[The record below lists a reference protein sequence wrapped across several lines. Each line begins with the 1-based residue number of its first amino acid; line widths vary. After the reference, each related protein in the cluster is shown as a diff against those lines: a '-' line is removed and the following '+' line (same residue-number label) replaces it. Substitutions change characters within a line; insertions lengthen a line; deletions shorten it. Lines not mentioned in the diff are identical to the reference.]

1 MTTQNKAVTC
11 YLPKDIEDFIT
22 GYCNEYGI
30 TRKDKEGHIYP
41 SLGTGIIELLK
52 LLAYNPELVG
62 SPLPD
67 TVPSTIS
74 EAAIEK
80 KIDEILEKKRSNHLP
95 DNVPSIE
102 VLKDRLDNWVLAVDG
117 DIKDINQK
125 IRDRSLQVD
134 HQIASIKS
142 RLEILEPLL
151 KLQRESSIADHSPIP
166 TGEPSPLPPSLPPDK
181 LGEGGNGDIF
191 PDSPPSPPD
200 RPAIEDLPKVETV
213 ETDSSI
219 ETVAIEDSEKKIP
232 LPDISIASP
241 IGIDET
247 VSTDSSIKSAT
258 DAIETDDREWLTLQQ
273 IADKK
278 IKGLPGTH
286 QGLRPYAE
294 NWEWRENPTK
304 KGKQYKIPREYL
316 TPISP
321 NPD

>member
-22 GYCNEYGI
+22 GYCTEYSI
-30 TRKDKEGHIYP
+30 TRKDKEGNVYP

-80 KIDEILEKKRSNHLP
+80 KIEDILEKKLSNLP

-117 DIKDINQK
+117 DIKDVNQK

-142 RLEILEPLL
+142 RLDILEPLL
-151 KLQRESSIADHSPIP
+151 KLQREALIANHHPSPPDEPGDGDRPDRPATAI
-166 TGEPSPLPPSLPPDK
+166 EPSTPEVS
-181 LGEGGNGDIF
+181 
-191 PDSPPSPPD
+191 PSPPD
-200 RPAIEDLPKVETV
+200 RPAIK
-213 ETDSSI
+213 
-219 ETVAIEDSEKKIP
+219 DSEKKIIP
-232 LPDISIASP
+232 LPDTLIVSP
-241 IGIDET
+241 ITDKTIDQNAIEDLT
-247 VSTDSSIKSAT
+247 EREALATRDQSSSPAKKKGLTDSELARHLYFRRS
-258 DAIETDDREWLTLQQ
+258 
-273 IADKK
+273 
-278 IKGLPGTH
+278 
-286 QGLRPYAE
+286 
-294 NWEWRENPTK
+294 
-304 KGKQYKIPREYL
+304 
-316 TPISP
+316 
-321 NPD
+321 